1 MVIDLAQV
9 ISQAV
14 KKLKTRGEKV
24 TRDAFL
30 YLEPDSEAY
39 LPERYAE
46 CETCIMWTG
55 ADRLR
60 CSIHGKMLE
69 VKGEYSCG
77 LYVNGKPHV
86 EMAGKEDE
94 LVTPEES
101 GFTKKPVRC
110 ENCVSFDRQRS
121 RCNLY
126 TMLNKSMPSQFNLKE
141 NVKTN
146 GCCNAQRP
154 VS

>member
-24 TRDAFL
+24 ARDAFL

-46 CETCIMWTG
+46 CISCIMWTG

-60 CSIHGKMLE
+60 CTIHGKILE
-69 VKGEYSCG
+69 VRGEHIKGS
-77 LYVNGKPHV
+77 
-86 EMAGKEDE
+86 
-94 LVTPEES
+94 S
-101 GFTKKPVRC
+101 
-110 ENCVSFDRQRS
+110 
-121 RCNLY
+121 
-126 TMLNKSMPSQFNLKE
+126 
-141 NVKTN
+141 
-146 GCCNAQRP
+146 
-154 VS
+154 